1 MRHAN
6 RQGTA
11 MPLLGP
17 HETRWHETLCLLAIM
32 KRVALAIGVELF
44 SHLN

>member
-1 MRHAN
+1 MRYAN

-17 HETRWHETLCLLAIM
+17 HETRWHETLDLLAIM
-32 KRVALAIGVELF
+32 KRAVLAIGVELF
-44 SHLN
+44 SYLN